1 MGKRRPCGSTIA
13 VMKKT
18 MTALVF
24 AFVLSP
30 LGALSLS
37 AGIDAASLLSFAYGT
52 TGVSGEAAVQ
62 IDGHLRTTLG
72 IGWYSTGDYSD
83 DVRLVNL
90 ALGADYFPFEDIG
103 LYVGVSLAD
112 VFFPYGLDGDGKVR
126 FSNHL
131 RLGYAWNLPW
141 TTLDLR
147 VNLRDLVSASASDAY
162 YLSSRI
168 GQLGRISFT
177 CLVSFRYDFAST
189 SQEEMQ

>member
-1 MGKRRPCGSTIA
+1 MGKRRPGGSTIA

-90 ALGADYFPFEDIG
+90 ALGADYFPFED
-103 LYVGVSLAD
+103 
-112 VFFPYGLDGDGKVR
+112 
-126 FSNHL
+126 
-131 RLGYAWNLPW
+131 
-141 TTLDLR
+141 
-147 VNLRDLVSASASDAY
+147 RDLVSASASDAY

>member
-1 MGKRRPCGSTIA
+1 MHSSCPRSVRFPCRPKATGKPYFSFNLTVQSHGPYYT
-13 VMKKT
+13 
-18 MTALVF
+18 
-24 AFVLSP
+24 
-30 LGALSLS
+30 
-37 AGIDAASLLSFAYGT
+37 DAYYGQY
-52 TGVSGEAAVQ
+52 EY
-62 IDGHLRTTLG
+62 L
-72 IGWYSTGDYSD
+72 TGDYSD